1 MTKIETTTATGAGYV
16 AGHLIQTG
24 ADRLGIKD
32 DIIQPWFPATPNRLL
47 SETLHTI
54 SGDNLKRL
62 LDVLCRAQQGNGPD
76 ELDCLAFPPARF
88 THQSVTSLQL
98 LFLASHSLREGLHY
112 LERFGS
118 LLLDNSSVEVTRSRE
133 GYIRVRLHLS
143 PTHDANNQRRLNELL
158 ISNILSWITQ
168 LCGEDFLPSCI
179 YLNWPDSGQLPTY
192 ERHWCTRIHFNAS
205 HCMIE
210 LPPNSLDQGRYQG
223 HPAFTLLLK
232 AEVENQYRRQI
243 RKSSLS
249 GHISQAFYNGQISLN
264 AEQGQ
269 VADHYNISAR
279 TLNRYLKKEGTSLKQ
294 LATQARIAMAKVLLI
309 ESNESIHDIAF
320 RLKLSGRRALDRIFL
335 AQEDMTPAQFRATH
349 RNE

>member
-1 MTKIETTTATGAGYV
+1 VTKIETTTATGTGYV

-24 ADRLGIKD
+24 ADRLGITD
-32 DIIQPWFPATPNRLL
+32 ATIQPWFPATPNRLL
-47 SETLHTI
+47 SETLHTV
-54 SGDNLKRL
+54 SGDDLKQL
-62 LDVLCRAQQGNGPD
+62 LDALLRAQTAADP
-76 ELDCLAFPPARF
+76 EALDCLAFPPARF
-88 THQSVTSLQL
+88 THQSATSLQL

-118 LLLDNSSVEVTRSRE
+118 LLLDNSSIEVTRSRE
-133 GYIRVRLHLS
+133 GYIRVRLHVS
-143 PTHDANNQRRLNELL
+143 PTHDADSQRRINELL
-158 ISNILSWITQ
+158 ISNLLGWMIQ

-179 YLNWPDSGQLPTY
+179 YLNWPDGGQLTTY
-192 ERHWCTRIHFNAS
+192 ERHWRTRVHFDAS

-210 LPPNSLDQGRYQG
+210 LPPNSLDEGRYQG
-223 HPAFTLLLK
+223 HPAFILLLK

-294 LATQARIAMAKVLLI
+294 LATQARIAMAKVLLV
-309 ESNESIHDIAF
+309 ESNESIHEIAF

-335 AQEDMTPAQFRATH
+335 AQEDMTPAQFRAAY
-349 RNE
+349 RNQ